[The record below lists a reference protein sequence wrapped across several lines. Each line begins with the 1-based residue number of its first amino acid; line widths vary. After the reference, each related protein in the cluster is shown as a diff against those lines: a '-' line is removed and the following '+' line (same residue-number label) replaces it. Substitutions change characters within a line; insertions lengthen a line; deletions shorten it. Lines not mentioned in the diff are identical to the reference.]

1 MPDLI
6 VVPQKSTQHCRV
18 IFLQLKNKIKT
29 QSYPMVKCRV
39 NQGGTFTWFTGTDK
53 LFGLSLS
60 TLWTLTILDPP
71 IQTIHSILSESP
83 KV

>member
-1 MPDLI
+1 MHIYKIMTDLSI
-6 VVPQKSTQHCRV
+6 VPQKPTQHCRV

-53 LFGLSLS
+53 LFVYHCKLSGL
-60 TLWTLTILDPP
+60 
-71 IQTIHSILSESP
+71 
-83 KV
+83 

>member
-1 MPDLI
+1 
-6 VVPQKSTQHCRV
+6 
-18 IFLQLKNKIKT
+18 
-29 QSYPMVKCRV
+29 MVKCRV
-39 NQGGTFTWFTGTDK
+39 NQGGNFTWFTGTDK